1 MKRIA
6 FLGLAAAMTLS
17 ACATPSATLPTYAPV
32 VDPGAPNAHRYPADL
47 KQCQLLAQQAEQKY
61 IEEQNAELGAN
72 IVGGILVGAL
82 LGAAV
87 GNSDTAGWGAGYG
100 AASGIAATDFETAH
114 GGPRR
119 IIDRCLAGRGHQP
132 LSDLGRG

>member
-6 FLGLAAAMTLS
+6 FTCAAMALTLAA
-17 ACATPSATLPTYAPV
+17 CAPSATLPTYTPV
-32 VDPGAPNAHRYPADL
+32 VDPGAPGAARFQSDL
-47 KQCQLLAQQAEQKY
+47 TQCRAVAQQAEQKY
-61 IEEQNAELGAN
+61 LDEQNAQMGAN

-100 AASGIAATDFETAH
+100 AASGLAATDFEQAH

-119 IIDRCLAGRGHQP
+119 IIDRCMTQRGHAV